1 MSLRAI
7 VAVSVRVAAAS
18 SPITKEFS
26 TKNGFEE
33 EEKEE
38 EGGEENI

>member
-1 MSLRAI
+1 MSLQAI
-7 VAVSVRVAAAS
+7 VAVSVRVRAAS
-18 SPITKEFS
+18 SLTTQEFS

-38 EGGEENI
+38 EGG